1 MSLQA
6 SVSRGDALAGPR
18 CMLPHMFTGKGSPG
32 RDLDSARLRAWEVV
46 RDASAQVVRSLSRDL
61 EETAGIPLE
70 WYSVITR
77 LTEAGG
83 TLPQNELLRRSR
95 FSQSGVSRLAKRMEE
110 EGLVERRPSERDRRN
125 LDVVLTEHGQDVYF
139 RVLSVHHSSVQ
150 KHFGMRLTDEEAAAL
165 TTLMRKVLD
174 EPGAE
179 EAEETAAENLEQF
192 LPFGETVLAVTSEST
207 SLRDISATRE
217 ALELPLLL
225 DAARHAR
232 PSVLNDLRARVLSMS
247 RLIDEPEEFFRA
259 GWELHRQIASCCQN
273 DVLRTLYLNLLDA
286 IASHVKRVVP
296 THNLRQY
303 LYERLAVHAR
313 IVDAVASGEPELIE
327 AAARAHD
334 YIPSRLYEAMAYADD
349 RVALDS

>member
-1 MSLQA
+1 
-6 SVSRGDALAGPR
+6 
-18 CMLPHMFTGKGSPG
+18 MLPHMFTGKGSSG
-32 RDLDSARLRAWEVV
+32 RDLDRARLSAWEVV

-165 TTLMRKVLD
+165 TILMRKVLD

-179 EAEETAAENLEQF
+179 ETVTENLEQF

-207 SLRDISATRE
+207 SLRDIAATWG

-232 PSVLNDLRARVLSMS
+232 PSVLNDLRAHVLSMS
-247 RLIDEPEEFFRA
+247 RLIDEPEDFFRA
-259 GWELHRQIASCCQN
+259 DWELHRQIASCCQN

-286 IASHVKRVVP
+286 IASHLKGVVP

-334 YIPSRLYEAMAYADD
+334 CTPSRLFEAMAYADD
-349 RVALDS
+349 RIPLDS